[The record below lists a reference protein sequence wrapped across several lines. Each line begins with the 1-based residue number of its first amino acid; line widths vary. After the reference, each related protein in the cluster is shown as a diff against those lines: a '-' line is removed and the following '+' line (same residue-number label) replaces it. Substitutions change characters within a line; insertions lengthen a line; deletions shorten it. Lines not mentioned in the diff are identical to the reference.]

1 MIFVRSVR
9 WEEFVAVKPLLLSI
23 LAIITVLL
31 VTGVAVIAAMVA
43 AALVRF
49 MLC

>member
-1 MIFVRSVR
+1 V
-9 WEEFVAVKPLLLSI
+9 EVKSYLLTI
-23 LAIITVLL
+23 VAIITVLL
-31 VTGVAVIAAMVA
+31 VAGVAVIAVMVA

>member
-1 MIFVRSVR
+1 M
-9 WEEFVAVKPLLLSI
+9 EVKSYLLTI
-23 LAIITVLL
+23 VAIITVLL
-31 VTGVAVIAAMVA
+31 VAGVAVIAVMVA